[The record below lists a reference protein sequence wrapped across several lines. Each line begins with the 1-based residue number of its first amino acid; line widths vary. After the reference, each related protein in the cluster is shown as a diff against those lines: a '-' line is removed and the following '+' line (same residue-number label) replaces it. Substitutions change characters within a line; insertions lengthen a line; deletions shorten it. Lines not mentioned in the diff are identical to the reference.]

1 MTPTIR
7 EHDVS
12 SRQFE
17 NEKTICLLKNEI
29 EKCQSQTMIWTIHK
43 HDASS
48 RQLEDKMTFC
58 LLKNIKWNREMPIAY
73 YYSFNSWKWR
83 FAKNNSRIKRNFVYS
98 KINADRRWQLRQLVS
113 MAFCERQFDKITDS
127 LVFRKRKIVDI
138 CSALK
143 SIPTIQ

>member
-17 NEKTICLLKNEI
+17 N
-29 EKCQSQTMIWTIHK
+29 
-43 HDASS
+43 
-48 RQLEDKMTFC
+48 KMTFC
-58 LLKNIKWNREMPIAY
+58 LLKNNKRNREY
-73 YYSFNSWKWR
+73 YDSDNSWKWR
-83 FAKNNSRIKRNFVYS
+83 FSKNNSRIKWRFVYS
-98 KINADRRWQLRQLVS
+98 KINADRRWQLGQLVT
-113 MAFCERQFDKITDS
+113 MTFCEIQFDKITDS